1 MFRPETRP
9 PSVLYAIP
17 FSLILLLS
25 GCATSGPS
33 STGLPPAISCTHTVM
48 GRAFFPGG
56 VMVLIDAHLRDGIA
70 SGTVEY
76 SRVENRRENT
86 FRVDVDVRC
95 VGLFRDGSQAVVA
108 GPVSRVDGDYMGN
121 VGVRAW
127 WVVQVE
133 EGGSEG
139 DRILSQRHDRDRA
152 LSLCHNGP
160 TGAATLRAVDG
171 DLSIH

>member
-9 PSVLYAIP
+9 PSALTILL
-17 FSLILLLS
+17 SLTLLS

-33 STGLPPAISCTHTVM
+33 GTGLPPAISGTHTVM

-56 VMVLIDAHLRDGIA
+56 VMVLIDANSRDGFA

-76 SRVENRRENT
+76 SQVESRGENT
-86 FRVDVDVRC
+86 FRVSVDVRC
-95 VGLFRDGSQAVVA
+95 IGLFRDGSQAVVA
-108 GPVSRVDGDYMGN
+108 GPVSRVDGDLMGN
-121 VGVRAW
+121 VGVRDW

-139 DRILSQRHDRDRA
+139 DRILSQRHDQDRA
-152 LSLCHNGP
+152 LTLCHNGP
-160 TGAATLRAVDG
+160 TGAVTLRAVDG